1 MMRNFTFPKVLPPDM
16 EPLRNK
22 TGLWYGNLECVD
34 RVIEHANS
42 LLLSRVSDR
51 RVEEEE
57 RVENLRRRME
67 RGEADA
73 MNELGILYES
83 GSLGCPAAEPAQ
95 GAGALRAGL
104 GEAGGGG
111 RIQFGGCV

>member
-1 MMRNFTFPKVLPPDM
+1 M

-22 TGLWYGNLECVD
+22 NGITANMEFFD
-34 RVIEHANS
+34 AVIERIANS

-83 GSLGCPAAEPAQ
+83 GSLDVLPQ
-95 GAGALRAGL
+95 NLRRARELTGGL
-104 GEAGGGG
+104 GSGRCGG